1 MRPVLEYGAVSA
13 VSNQLVWMLRYGG
26 VKIILDHQH
35 NAGCL
40 QGFVRIVLDWA
51 SVHIILR
58 AEPIHIDT
66 AVCAQFFGKLG
77 SERRVELLGEVA
89 QSIAQR

>member
-1 MRPVLEYGAVSA
+1 MRPVLEYGAISA
-13 VSNQLVWMLRYGG
+13 VCNQLVRMLRYGG
-26 VKIILDHQH
+26 VKIVLDHQH

-58 AEPIHIDT
+58 AESIHIYT
-66 AVCAQFFGKLG
+66 SVLTQFFGKLG
-77 SERRVELLGEVA
+77 SERRVKLFGEVA